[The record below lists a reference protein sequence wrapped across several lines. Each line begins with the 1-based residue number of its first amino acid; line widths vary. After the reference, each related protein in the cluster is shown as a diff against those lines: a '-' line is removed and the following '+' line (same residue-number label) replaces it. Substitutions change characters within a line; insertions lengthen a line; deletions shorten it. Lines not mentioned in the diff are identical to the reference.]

1 MGHTKCGGNIFFY
14 KLLQNIKGVRAAIDG
29 SSLGGMLDLW
39 LSHLKNVYDK
49 YEEEL
54 DDI

>member
-1 MGHTKCGGNIFFY
+1 MGHTKCGGV
-14 KLLQNIKGVRAAIDG
+14 KAAIDG

-54 DDI
+54 DDILDLD